1 MANRRLTLSTLAFG
15 FMCLTGAVGSYA
27 QSDEAI
33 LSSFPIVPMNFRFRF
48 VPQYFVQRID
58 DDPKYSRI
66 EALIDDGLS
75 KPWYEIILSDKTT
88 GDRIIYSNS
97 EETVNTLRGVGK
109 TAYRSNIQFE
119 FLPQKDSVS
128 MYQIGL
134 RDAAGQPITW
144 KFAVRPKTL
153 GDQSGFMV
161 RPNASGFVLMGLDQ
175 RAAAMPGTT
184 LIIGNAHYPVTS
196 TRESTGVQ
204 FDAANSRAFYG
215 TGLTVAEI
223 MPGAELW
230 LVDSLPDAL
239 KADEKWILH
248 TSGGEKRVL
257 TIESVIDD
265 QVVIDQVDQDR
276 SLHVRLGVRRVHG
289 DLLLGSL
296 LVMRQSHSFRIT
308 FIPELPFPAA
318 GLDDTTNIH
327 FIVSE
332 DSQPDIANGNLLAR
346 RRFSDEYIQWKF
358 DAPDWARARSI
369 ETGASVLNESLIN
382 RAKAMK

>member
-1 MANRRLTLSTLAFG
+1 MANRRLRLSILAFG
-15 FMCLTGAVGSYA
+15 FMCLTGAVGSQA

-33 LSSFPIVPMNFRFRF
+33 LASIPVVPMNVRFRF

-66 EALIDDGLS
+66 EALIDNDPS
-75 KPWYEIILSDKTT
+75 RPWYEIILADKTT
-88 GDRIIYSNS
+88 GDRIVYSNS
-97 EETVNTLRGVGK
+97 EETVNTLHRVGK
-109 TAYRSNIQFE
+109 VANQSNIHFAVSTQ
-119 FLPQKDSVS
+119 PDSIS
-128 MYQIGL
+128 TYQIGL
-134 RDAAGQPITW
+134 RDTAGQQILW
-144 KFAVRPKTL
+144 KFAVSPKTTKV
-153 GDQSGFMV
+153 QAGFMI
-161 RPNASGFVLMGLDQ
+161 RPNMSGFVLMGLDR
-175 RAAAMPGTT
+175 RAAARPGTT
-184 LIIGNAHYPVTS
+184 LIIGNARYSVSS
-196 TRESTGVQ
+196 TLESTGVQ
-204 FDAANSRAFYG
+204 EVANSGTFYG
-215 TGLTVAEI
+215 TGLTIAEI
-223 MPGAELW
+223 MPGSELW
-230 LVDSLPDAL
+230 SIDALPDAL

-318 GLDDTTNIH
+318 GLDDTTSIH

-358 DAPDWARARSI
+358 DAPDWAKARSI
-369 ETGASVLNESLIN
+369 ETGASVLSESLIN

>member
-1 MANRRLTLSTLAFG
+1 MANRRLRLSILAFG

-33 LSSFPIVPMNFRFRF
+33 LSSFPVVPMNVRFRF

-75 KPWYEIILSDKTT
+75 RPWYEIILADKTT

-109 TAYRSNIQFE
+109 TAYHSNIQFV
-119 FLPQKDSVS
+119 FLPQKNCISI
-128 MYQIGL
+128 YEIGL
-134 RDAAGQPITW
+134 RDISGQPINW

-153 GDQSGFMV
+153 GVEAGFMV

-184 LIIGNAHYPVTS
+184 LIIGNAHYSVTS
-196 TRESTGVQ
+196 PQESTGVQ
-204 FDAANSRAFYG
+204 FEAGNSGIFYG

-223 MPGAELW
+223 MPGAGLW

-239 KADEKWILH
+239 KVDAKWILH
-248 TSGGEKRVL
+248 SSGGEKRVL
-257 TIESVIDD
+257 TIESVRDD
-265 QVVIDQVDQDR
+265 QVVIDQVDEHR
-276 SLHVRLGVRRVHG
+276 SLHVRLDVRRVHD
-289 DLLLGSL
+289 DLVLCSL
-296 LVMRQSHSFRIT
+296 SVLRQSHTFRIT
-308 FIPELPFPAA
+308 FTPELPFPAA
-318 GLDDTTNIH
+318 GLNDATKVN
-327 FIVSE
+327 FVMSE
-332 DSQPDIANGNLLAR
+332 DSQTDIAHGKLLAR
-346 RRFSDEYIQWKF
+346 RRFIDENIDWKF
-358 DAPDWARARSI
+358 DAPDWARARLI
-369 ETGASVLNESLIN
+369 ETGASVLIESEVS
-382 RAKAMK
+382 RGKPVR